1 MGEKTLQPQLVKY
14 KRKIIWAKVH
24 VPVLSFLLSEPDV
37 VIMKIRFQ
45 TVGSLVYFS
54 FVYLPSPSS
63 CMLCGWETVKHCMIS
78 YCCLA
83 SGFSESTSSGGL
95 LSIRQLN
102 VWLFLR
108 PGSCGHGT
116 PLTGQE
122 EYTHTDQQGKTQGG
136 FFFKKGFTVYSLP
149 HTKQMNVEPIQLLQ
163 WQRFLFCQE
172 RGEWLFESTVPHL
185 QSAFV

>member
-1 MGEKTLQPQLVKY
+1 MPSAVAVAKTNIHLLLDGKTLKPQLFKY
-14 KRKIIWAKVH
+14 KEKIIWAKIH

-37 VIMKIRFQ
+37 VIIKIQFQ
-45 TVGSLVYFS
+45 TLGNLLDFLV
-54 FVYLPSPSS
+54 VYIPSPSS

-116 PLTGQE
+116 PFTGQG
-122 EYTHTDQQGKTQGG
+122 EYTHMPSYGSTEVTGG
-136 FFFKKGFTVYSLP
+136 
-149 HTKQMNVEPIQLLQ
+149 
-163 WQRFLFCQE
+163 
-172 RGEWLFESTVPHL
+172 
-185 QSAFV
+185 

>member
-1 MGEKTLQPQLVKY
+1 MVLSNLNAQMRRGHVSVLSTVTVAKTNIHLLLDGKTLKPQLVKY
-14 KRKIIWAKVH
+14 KRKIIWAKIH
-24 VPVLSFLLSEPDV
+24 VPILSFLLSKPDA
-37 VIMKIRFQ
+37 VIIKIQFQ
-45 TVGSLVYFS
+45 TVGNLVHFL
-54 FVYLPSPSS
+54 FVYIPSPSS

-116 PLTGQE
+116 PFTGQE
-122 EYTHTDQQGKTQGG
+122 EY
-136 FFFKKGFTVYSLP
+136 
-149 HTKQMNVEPIQLLQ
+149 KQN
-163 WQRFLFCQE
+163 
-172 RGEWLFESTVPHL
+172 SD
-185 QSAFV
+185 